1 MNESNANGE
10 QHTWEVCP
18 VTTCIFLVCEAQ
30 TFFIHQV
37 YSFGLVTFIKLNQL
51 LKKGEKMR
59 KKISIFLWGGI
70 FALFFWGGEGG
81 EMKANSFFPLT
92 SQKRREFM
100 GNFHV
105 FNWHSNFLHK
115 NTSNIE
121 NLNKSQ
127 KHTVKSVHT
136 GHKIVTLDLYDSC
149 LWSVLSSFKE
159 SPTSAISK
167 RQ

>member
-1 MNESNANGE
+1 MGSLSCHYLHFPGV
-10 QHTWEVCP
+10 WSSD
-18 VTTCIFLVCEAQ
+18 IFHPPGLQ
-30 TFFIHQV
+30 FWPGNLHQV
-37 YSFGLVTFIKLNQL
+37 EST
-51 LKKGEKMR
+51 LKNGREDEG
-59 KKISIFLWGGI
+59 KKIDFTLRGNFCSFLG
-70 FALFFWGGEGG
+70 GGEGR

-159 SPTSAISK
+159 SLTSAISK